1 MSTKN
6 ETIVIPDMYVEHIW
20 ESPEDHEGE
29 KEIAVVSPD
38 WYENNGTPITCE
50 GVDGVDMEYKETRI
64 NKDYLLKLVEEML

>member
-6 ETIVIPDMYVEHIW
+6 ETVVIPDMYIDHIW
-20 ESPEDHEGE
+20 ESPDDYEGE

-38 WYENNGTPITCE
+38 WYESNGTPISS
-50 GVDGVDMEYKETRI
+50 DGSDMVYKETRI